1 MLDIYFIQCRH
12 DVFFRELF
20 CLSDDKL
27 SNYVC
32 MVTHTCL
39 SNNLDNDG
47 VWTNQDTIQIV
58 TDVITYTA
66 DHDCDWG

>member
-1 MLDIYFIQCRH
+1 
-12 DVFFRELF
+12 
-20 CLSDDKL
+20 
-27 SNYVC
+27 

-39 SNNLDNDG
+39 SNNLDNDE